1 MPARCTSSTTARW
14 RRPFSDMSLSSAVL
28 AIATVLSVPV
38 AAAHVAADAAA
49 PTVRITSPLGRTGG
63 VGAIRIVAQVAGAQ
77 SPVQA
82 VRFFVNSKP
91 VGEDHVGPVYAV
103 EWTDENPFERTEIAA
118 EVVDADGRAARDV
131 VELPAFEFVEAA
143 QVSSVLLEA
152 TVQDRQGRFI
162 DGLAPEAFS
171 LSENGVPQKLDV
183 VRPETMPATYALVVD
198 SSQSLS
204 HRVQFLRD
212 AAGRLAGFLRPQD
225 RMLVVPFS
233 KRLGP
238 VTGPTSDRATITEAV
253 AHIEPRG
260 GTAILD
266 SLAEASRLI
275 APLEGR
281 HVIVLVTDGYD
292 EASTLSYEE
301 ALKDVQASGSTVFPI
316 GVAGVAGVS
325 TRGERMMKRLA
336 AATGGRAF
344 FPWRETELPVVHD
357 RIASDVSKRYL
368 ITYTPTN
375 QRIDGTWRPI
385 ELRTAEAS
393 HKVRTKPGY
402 FAPKPPPVRPVL
414 EFTVTNADRSY
425 LSVSRDDLTVVE
437 DGVTQAIDTF
447 QEVTT
452 PVSIVM
458 VVDQSGSMK
467 KAAEKA
473 VAAAKSF
480 VSALRPEDALAIL
493 RFADSTVLA
502 QDLSTNRDASLTALD
517 EYTAKGGT
525 ALYDAVDAALTR
537 LQRVE
542 GRRVVVVFTDGR
554 DENNAGNGPGSTIA
568 LNDLMGDLRES
579 GVLVFP
585 IGLGTNVD
593 RAVLERFA
601 SDSGGEA
608 YFPETADDLAG
619 DYARVV
625 ENLRRRYTI
634 SYTSTN
640 STRDGAW
647 RAVQI
652 GMPGATAQVASR
664 GGYFAPAQ

>member
-1 MPARCTSSTTARW
+1 M
-14 RRPFSDMSLSSAVL
+14 
-28 AIATVLSVPV
+28 
-38 AAAHVAADAAA
+38 
-49 PTVRITSPLGRTGG
+49 
-63 VGAIRIVAQVAGAQ
+63 
-77 SPVQA
+77 
-82 VRFFVNSKP
+82 
-91 VGEDHVGPVYAV
+91 
-103 EWTDENPFERTEIAA
+103 
-118 EVVDADGRAARDV
+118 
-131 VELPAFEFVEAA
+131 
-143 QVSSVLLEA
+143 
-152 TVQDRQGRFI
+152 
-162 DGLAPEAFS
+162 
-171 LSENGVPQKLDV
+171 
-183 VRPETMPATYALVVD
+183 
-198 SSQSLS
+198 
-204 HRVQFLRD
+204 
-212 AAGRLAGFLRPQD
+212 
-225 RMLVVPFS
+225 
-233 KRLGP
+233 
-238 VTGPTSDRATITEAV
+238 
-253 AHIEPRG
+253 
-260 GTAILD
+260 
-266 SLAEASRLI
+266 
-275 APLEGR
+275 
-281 HVIVLVTDGYD
+281 
-292 EASTLSYEE
+292 
-301 ALKDVQASGSTVFPI
+301 
-316 GVAGVAGVS
+316 
-325 TRGERMMKRLA
+325 
-336 AATGGRAF
+336 
-344 FPWRETELPVVHD
+344 HD
-357 RIASDVSKRYL
+357 CIASDVSKRYL

-458 VVDQSGSMK
+458 VVNQSGSMK

-502 QDLSTNRDASLTALD
+502 QDLSTNRNASLAALD

-625 ENLRRRYTI
+625 ENLQAALHHQLYVDELDTRRRVAGGAD
-634 SYTSTN
+634 
-640 STRDGAW
+640 RDARGNGAGGEPRRVFRPGAVVDRRDELFGSGIVRRSW
-647 RAVQI
+647 RADFRSKQ
-652 GMPGATAQVASR
+652 
-664 GGYFAPAQ
+664 

>member
-1 MPARCTSSTTARW
+1 
-14 RRPFSDMSLSSAVL
+14 
-28 AIATVLSVPV
+28 
-38 AAAHVAADAAA
+38 
-49 PTVRITSPLGRTGG
+49 
-63 VGAIRIVAQVAGAQ
+63 
-77 SPVQA
+77 
-82 VRFFVNSKP
+82 
-91 VGEDHVGPVYAV
+91 
-103 EWTDENPFERTEIAA
+103 
-118 EVVDADGRAARDV
+118 
-131 VELPAFEFVEAA
+131 
-143 QVSSVLLEA
+143 
-152 TVQDRQGRFI
+152 
-162 DGLAPEAFS
+162 
-171 LSENGVPQKLDV
+171 
-183 VRPETMPATYALVVD
+183 
-198 SSQSLS
+198 
-204 HRVQFLRD
+204 
-212 AAGRLAGFLRPQD
+212 
-225 RMLVVPFS
+225 MLVVPFS

-325 TRGERMMKRLA
+325 TRGERMMKQLA

-385 ELRTAEAS
+385 ELRTAEPS

-502 QDLSTNRDASLTALD
+502 QDLSTNRNASLAALD

-579 GVLVFP
+579 ACSSSRSGWARTSTARCSNGSPAIRAARRIFP
-585 IGLGTNVD
+585 RPPTTWPATTRASSRTCGGATPSATRRRTRHATARGGRCRLGCPGQRRRWRAAAGIRPGAIVD
-593 RAVLERFA
+593 RRDELFG
-601 SDSGGEA
+601 SGIVRRSCRA
-608 YFPETADDLAG
+608 DFRSRQRRADDDDHARHRAG
-619 DYARVV
+619 RLHHPLRGAGRVRCRRQR
-625 ENLRRRYTI
+625 LRPRYRETGI
-634 SYTSTN
+634 AL
-640 STRDGAW
+640 TR
-647 RAVQI
+647 
-652 GMPGATAQVASR
+652 SR
-664 GGYFAPAQ
+664 